1 MRRFELRSFLTIGLV
16 ILTAMAT
23 CLALARAQAADET
36 VRPGA
41 GLYLKPP
48 DGWTVLSQG
57 AGDPKLPKKED
68 SGPHPLIVLGKY
80 PASNPG
86 FNPKI
91 RIFYQAIPA
100 DSLQL
105 APRELIQ
112 LVLPKTQ
119 ATFSGMKLEG
129 EVRELTIS
137 GLPAAE
143 ASWLYTLPVKS
154 GLPLPLRARVVL
166 VRQGDHFFTLG
177 MSAPRDGQD
186 DVRPE
191 FQTFLDRMVIGE
203 APH

>member
-1 MRRFELRSFLTIGLV
+1 MGRVGLRRFLTIGLV
-16 ILTAMAT
+16 TLTALAA
-23 CLALARAQAADET
+23 CLAPAVAQTADET

-57 AGDPKLPKKED
+57 AADPKKKD
-68 SGPHPLIVLGKY
+68 DPGPHPLIVLGKY
-80 PASNPG
+80 PASHPG

-91 RIFYQAIPA
+91 RVFYQAIPA

-105 APRELIQ
+105 TPRGLIQ

-119 ATFSGMKLEG
+119 ATFSGMQLED

-143 ASWLYTLPVKS
+143 ASWLYTLPAKS

-166 VRQGDHFFTLG
+166 VRQGDHFFTIG
-177 MSAPRDGQD
+177 MSAPREGPD

-191 FQTFLDRMVIGE
+191 FQTFLDRMLIGQ